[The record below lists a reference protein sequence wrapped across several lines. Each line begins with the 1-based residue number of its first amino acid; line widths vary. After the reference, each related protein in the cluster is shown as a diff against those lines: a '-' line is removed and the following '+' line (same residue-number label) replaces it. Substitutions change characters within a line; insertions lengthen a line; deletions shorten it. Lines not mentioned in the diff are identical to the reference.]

1 MKRSL
6 FILLLLCSCLLPATR
21 AAAQRGL
28 PGQVGIQVGAGVADG
43 FLVRR
48 SGGEYTFGAEVAV
61 TRNNAN
67 RTFWKFAAGY
77 LRRDYRYLRQL
88 VPQEQY
94 TAQAGYFLQLL
105 HDRRY
110 NLSLAV
116 GAEALI
122 GYETVNRGRR
132 TLEDGD
138 APQPQCIPLWW
149 SYCGRSVRLFLR
161 PHDLPAVG
169 AAAGARGI
177 DARHVPH
184 VPVARCPVYHQL
196 TELQIIL

>member
-1 MKRSL
+1 MMMKRSL

-67 RTFWKFAAGY
+67 RTFWKFAAG
-77 LRRDYRYLRQL
+77 DYRYLRQL

-122 GYETVNRGRR
+122 GYEAVNRGRR
-132 TLEDGD
+132 TLEDGATLRNRD
-138 APQPQCIPLWW
+138 AFLYGGAIAAEV
-149 SYCGRSVRLFLR
+149 SVYFSDRTIFLLSVQQR
-161 PHDLPAVG
+161 VL
-169 AAAGARGI
+169 AGSTLATFHTFLSLGVRF
-177 DARHVPH
+177 
-184 VPVARCPVYHQL
+184 
-196 TELQIIL
+196 IIN

>member
-1 MKRSL
+1 MMMKRSL

-94 TAQAGYFLQLL
+94 TAQAG
-105 HDRRY
+105 
-110 NLSLAV
+110 
-116 GAEALI
+116 
-122 GYETVNRGRR
+122 
-132 TLEDGD
+132 
-138 APQPQCIPLWW
+138 
-149 SYCGRSVRLFLR
+149 LF
-161 PHDLPAVG
+161 P
-169 AAAGARGI
+169 AAAA
-177 DARHVPH
+177 
-184 VPVARCPVYHQL
+184 
-196 TELQIIL
+196 

>member
-1 MKRSL
+1 MMMKRSL
-6 FILLLLCSCLLPATR
+6 FILLLLCSCLLSATR

-132 TLEDGD
+132 TLEDGATLRNRD
-138 APQPQCIPLWW
+138 AFLYGGAIAAEV
-149 SYCGRSVRLFLR
+149 SVYFSDRTIFLLSVQQR
-161 PHDLPAVG
+161 AL
-169 AAAGARGI
+169 AGSTLATFHTFLSLGVRF
-177 DARHVPH
+177 
-184 VPVARCPVYHQL
+184 
-196 TELQIIL
+196 IIN

>member
-1 MKRSL
+1 MMMKRSL

-21 AAAQRGL
+21 
-28 PGQVGIQVGAGVADG
+28 P
-43 FLVRR
+43 
-48 SGGEYTFGAEVAV
+48 
-61 TRNNAN
+61 TRP
-67 RTFWKFAAGY
+67 FWKFAAGY

-132 TLEDGD
+132 TLEDG
-138 APQPQCIPLWW
+138 ATLRNRNAFLYGGAIAAEV
-149 SYCGRSVRLFLR
+149 SVYFSDRTIFLLSVQQR
-161 PHDLPAVG
+161 AL
-169 AAAGARGI
+169 AGSTLATFHTFLSLGVRF
-177 DARHVPH
+177 
-184 VPVARCPVYHQL
+184 
-196 TELQIIL
+196 IIN

>member
-1 MKRSL
+1 M
-6 FILLLLCSCLLPATR
+6 LLCSCLLPATR

-94 TAQAGYFLQLL
+94 TAQAGYFLPLL

-132 TLEDGD
+132 TLEDG
-138 APQPQCIPLWW
+138 ATLRNRNAFLYGGAIAAEV
-149 SYCGRSVRLFLR
+149 SVYFSDRTIFLLSVQQR
-161 PHDLPAVG
+161 AL
-169 AAAGARGI
+169 AGSTLATFHTFLSLGVRF
-177 DARHVPH
+177 
-184 VPVARCPVYHQL
+184 
-196 TELQIIL
+196 IIN

>member
-1 MKRSL
+1 MMMKRSL

-43 FLVRR
+43 FLVR
-48 SGGEYTFGAEVAV
+48 
-61 TRNNAN
+61 

-132 TLEDGD
+132 TLEDG
-138 APQPQCIPLWW
+138 ATLRNRNAFLYGGAIAAEV
-149 SYCGRSVRLFLR
+149 SVYFSDRTIFLLSVQQR
-161 PHDLPAVG
+161 AL
-169 AAAGARGI
+169 AGSTLATFHTFLSLGVRF
-177 DARHVPH
+177 
-184 VPVARCPVYHQL
+184 
-196 TELQIIL
+196 IIN

>member
-1 MKRSL
+1 MMMKRSL

-94 TAQAGYFLQLL
+94 TAAISC
-105 HDRRY
+105 RCCMIAATT
-110 NLSLAV
+110 SLW
-116 GAEALI
+116 
-122 GYETVNRGRR
+122 RW
-132 TLEDGD
+132 
-138 APQPQCIPLWW
+138 APK
-149 SYCGRSVRLFLR
+149 RSSDTK
-161 PHDLPAVG
+161 P
-169 AAAGARGI
+169 
-177 DARHVPH
+177 
-184 VPVARCPVYHQL
+184 
-196 TELQIIL
+196 